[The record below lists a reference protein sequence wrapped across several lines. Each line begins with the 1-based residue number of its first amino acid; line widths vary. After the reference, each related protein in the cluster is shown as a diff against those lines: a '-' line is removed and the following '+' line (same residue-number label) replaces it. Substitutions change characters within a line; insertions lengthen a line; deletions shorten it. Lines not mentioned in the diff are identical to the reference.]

1 MEELVILILAGLV
14 LSVVIAFANYQ
25 LYRAVF
31 FDEQPNCSSSIT
43 NKAWFRALCVLFM
56 YPPGLSV
63 IGLLVLLY
71 LRAMKALDIN

>member
-1 MEELVILILAGLV
+1 MEALPLLIFAGLG
-14 LSVVIAFANYQ
+14 LSIVIAFCNYQ
-25 LYRAVF
+25 LYCAVF
-31 FDEQPNCSSSIT
+31 FNERPVCSSIT
-43 NKAWFRALCVLFM
+43 NKAWFRALFVPFI

>member
-1 MEELVILILAGLV
+1 MEALPFLIFVGLG
-14 LSVVIAFANYQ
+14 LSSVVAFINYQ
-25 LYRAVF
+25 LYCAVF
-31 FDEQPNCSSSIT
+31 FDERPNRSSSIT
-43 NKAWFRALCVLFM
+43 NKSWFRALCVPFI

>member
-1 MEELVILILAGLV
+1 MEKFLLIFTGLG
-14 LSVVIAFANYQ
+14 LSIVIAFTNYQ
-25 LYRAVF
+25 IYHAVF
-31 FDEQPNCSSSIT
+31 FDKQPNCSSSIT